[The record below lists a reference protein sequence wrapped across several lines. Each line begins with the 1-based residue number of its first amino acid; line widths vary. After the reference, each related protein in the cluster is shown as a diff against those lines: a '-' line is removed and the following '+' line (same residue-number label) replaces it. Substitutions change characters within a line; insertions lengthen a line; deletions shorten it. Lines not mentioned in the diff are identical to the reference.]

1 MLTPQEVSERAFA
14 KASFGG
20 YNMAMVDEFLDTLTE
35 DYTALYKENAALKAK
50 MKVLADKVEE
60 YRATDDAMR
69 KTLLTAQTM
78 ADEMVREAEQ
88 KKNELLSQAED
99 EAREQLAAL
108 QQELLNEQARLT
120 AARSAT
126 AACVDMV
133 RELYQ
138 RELAHLDAFSGLAAP
153 QDEAPKAAPAPV
165 DPVAAAVAEI
175 ESNMN
180 RMMEEE
186 AAAEPEEAPET
197 PPAAQ
202 PEDDA
207 GREEDPR
214 SFQPVPDREEGGEES
229 PTRRL
234 DLSDLRF
241 GKDFD
246 LK

>member
-20 YNMAMVDEFLDTLTE
+20 YNMAMVDEFLDALTE

-50 MKVLADKVEE
+50 MKVLVDKVEE

-69 KTLLTAQTM
+69 KTLLAAQTM
-78 ADEMVREAEQ
+78 ADEMVRDAER
-88 KKNELLSQAED
+88 KKNELLAQAEG
-99 EAREQLAAL
+99 EAREQLAAIR
-108 QQELLNEQARLT
+108 QELVNEQARLT
-120 AARSAT
+120 AAQNAT
-126 AACVDMV
+126 ALCLAKAK
-133 RELYQ
+133 ELYQ
-138 RELAHLDAFSGLAAP
+138 RELAHLDSLADLTVP
-153 QDEAPKAAPAPV
+153 QAGVPQTAAPKAEPAPA

-186 AAAEPEEAPET
+186 AAAEPETAPVTE
-197 PPAAQ
+197 
-202 PEDDA
+202 E
-207 GREEDPR
+207 EEDTL
-214 SFQPVPDREEGGEES
+214 SFQPVPDRDEEEDGEEETS
-229 PTRRL
+229 TRRL